1 VEWAVVEQYREG
13 VPMLI
18 ACAKR
23 LALFLLLA
31 TGAYGQ
37 SLFRYEN
44 IVINQSGVPIAGAN
58 IYVCAGNV
66 TPNFS
71 NSPPCTLQTVYS
83 DLAGTQVI
91 GQPIVSTNGS
101 STQFS
106 NFAFTVTAGVMV
118 TLAING
124 AGVQGSD
131 VVTIPLVAAGT
142 TASSLA
148 GPGSITG
155 NFSGNFGLSGNIAY
169 TGNQTFSNPG
179 TFSNGQMNN
188 YVSASL
194 NSCSFSTEIGAN
206 ANATEAIAGC
216 LSMPSSIPGTP
227 VNNGAAIAGFV
238 NSSCD
243 AGGAVHCNAVG
254 GYFQGVAKVNNS
266 AIWGLNSLAYD
277 VPGLTNHWITGLEID
292 IGVAAGSTPDQVSGI
307 DIMSNGSGTPGPNS
321 YAINIVPA
329 AGGFR
334 WAYGMLLQRNASTA
348 GIVLDGQSGAANT
361 PSQAV
366 NFIGYDSGNV
376 PHTSS
381 IDGNASGDIQFHP
394 STGHGYSA
402 LHNGGGI
409 QIPGSTSGATTLA
422 APATG
427 GGVQRFPSGTGTVTN
442 TIASGVATMT
452 ASSISTLSCGATVT
466 VSAPNV
472 LTTDAI
478 AWSYN
483 AAPLANPGELVVSAW
498 PTSGNVNFQYCNP
511 TAGSV
516 TPSAAT
522 LNWRVTR

>member
-1 VEWAVVEQYREG
+1 
-13 VPMLI
+13 MLI
-18 ACAKR
+18 ARAKR

-44 IVINQSGVPIAGAN
+44 ILINRSGMPMAGAN

-91 GQPIVSTNGS
+91 GQPIVSTTGS
-101 STQFS
+101 STQLGS
-106 NFAFTVTAGVMV
+106 FAFTVTSGVTV

-142 TASSLA
+142 TAFSLA

-179 TFSNGQMNN
+179 IFSNTQMNN

-194 NSCSFSTEIGAN
+194 NSCRFSSEIGAN
-206 ANATEAIAGC
+206 ANATEAIAAC
-216 LSMPSSIPGTP
+216 LAMPSGAT
-227 VNNGAAIAGFV
+227 VNNGAAIAGFA
-238 NSSCD
+238 NS
-243 AGGAVHCNAVG
+243 VCNSLGRTVCNGVG
-254 GYFQGVAKVNNS
+254 GYFQGWAKANN
-266 AIWGLNSLAYD
+266 AAVWGINPIASDL
-277 VPGLTNHWITGLEID
+277 PGLSGHSVIGAEID
-292 IGVAAGSTPDQVSGI
+292 VGVNAGSTPLHVRGVSI
-307 DIMSNGSGTPGPNS
+307 ISNGSGNPGADS
-321 YAINIVPA
+321 VGLEIVPNGSA
-329 AGGFR
+329 FKWQTGIF
-334 WAYGMLLQRNASTA
+334 LQRNVSSN

-361 PSQAV
+361 ASQAV

-381 IDGNASGDIQFHP
+381 INGNASGDIQFHP
-394 STGHGYSA
+394 GTGDGYFA
-402 LHNGGGI
+402 LHGGGGI
-409 QIPGSTSGATTLA
+409 QIPGSTSGATILA

-427 GGVQRFPSGTGTVTN
+427 GGVQTFPSGAGTVTN

-452 ASSISTLSCGATVT
+452 TSSISTLSCGATVT

-472 LTTDAI
+472 LTTDVI